1 MLSLITALLLTVHG
15 QCSVLQDLVPED
27 VHEDIDDAFAIF
39 VARLQ
44 PLLGDLLDTSDGKAR
59 RRPNG
64 EDGPMLNLTL
74 GSWLPEGEP
83 ETPDSRAYIV
93 LRHSVCE

>member
-1 MLSLITALLLTVHG
+1 MTLHG
-15 QCSVLQDLVPED
+15 QRSILHDLVPED
-27 VHEDIDDAFAIF
+27 VHEDVDDAFAMF

-44 PLLGDLLDTSDGKAR
+44 PLLGDLLDTSDGQAR
-59 RRPNG
+59 RRPDG
-64 EDGPMLNLTL
+64 ENGPMLNLTL